1 MAIAEK
7 VSKIVESLNKLFYK
21 HQESVNLVLLNDDYI
36 YEGIVREALMS
47 TFGYNQQKAYD
58 LMLSCHT
65 NGSVVIWS
73 GEKDKAEE
81 YALILRTRYGLT
93 TEVMDD

>member
-7 VSKIVESLNKLFYK
+7 INKIVEQLNRIFKK
-21 HQESVNLVLLNDDYI
+21 EPSVNLVLINDDYI

-47 TFGYNQQKAYD
+47 VFGYDRQKAYN

-65 NGSVVIWS
+65 NGSALIWS
-73 GEKDKAEE
+73 GLRSQAEE
-81 YALILRTRYGLT
+81 YAVILRTRYGLT
-93 TEVMDD
+93 TEVIDD